1 MPSLF
6 KPKTGTM
13 WGWPIA
19 GLLACDLYLVLESTF
34 FWHQSDQV
42 YLILAKK
49 NLTKHRRKK
58 KKRNK
63 KLNTRT
69 WHMARLSNTWL
80 ALSCLLACVVAH
92 SSRHESATVCTLLLC
107 AGPIEG
113 CSAVLAARRYYGFW
127 GLVCASWCPEEEKQ
141 VQKQKLRCF
150 IVPYLLLLFRRKIK
164 Q

>member
-107 AGPIEG
+107 AGPLK
-113 CSAVLAARRYYGFW
+113 AVLLCLLHVDTMAFGAWFVLLG
-127 GLVCASWCPEEEKQ
+127 
-141 VQKQKLRCF
+141 VQKKKNRFKSKSFVVLSSHIYYCCSGE
-150 IVPYLLLLFRRKIK
+150 K
-164 Q
+164 